1 MTILILRNKLQN
13 IKIYFFKKVYRKR
26 SLTMLELDTDVNT
39 AEQRDSNQQFTATA
53 LKKLSSLVNGRDYIA
68 QQDFRTVYH
77 AITGEAIYE
86 VSSHG
91 IDTKAIV
98 EFAKQKGSAIAA
110 LTFHERANALKQ
122 VAQYLLERKEN
133 YYALAKATGCT
144 RKDAWVDVEGGIATL
159 FAYSSLVR
167 RELSDETILIED
179 AWIPLSK
186 NGTFGAKHIL
196 SAKAGVAVHIDAF
209 NFPIWGML
217 EKIAPTLLAGVPCIV
232 KPATEGSEMTHAV
245 VKDILQSGFL
255 PEGALQLICG
265 QTYDLFE
272 HLTPQ
277 DTVTFTG
284 SAATGQKLR
293 AHPHLNQYSIP
304 FTMEADSV
312 NSAILTENANDETID
327 LFVREIFRE
336 MTSKAGQKCTAIR
349 RAFIPTKL
357 VDTVQSRLIAKLQKV
372 VIGNPEH
379 EHVTMGALASIKQ
392 KYDVAEKVEQ
402 LSQEAEILFGSHLR
416 HDFEIQTEN
425 VEKSAFYPPTVLL
438 CKQPSQAQTIH
449 QIEAFGPV
457 VTLMPYTDIDELA
470 SLVARGEGSLVASVM
485 RNTDQNIE
493 QIIAKIAPW
502 HGRVHI
508 LDAESAKESTGHGS
522 PLPHLVHGGPGRAG
536 GGEEL
541 GGLRAVKHYMQ
552 RTAIQGSP
560 NVMTQISH
568 SWTIGSEVFEDRVH
582 PFKKSFDELRIG
594 ERLLTARRTVT
605 EADIVNFACLSGDHF
620 YAHMDKIAAAN
631 SLFGDRV
638 AHGYFIVSAA
648 AGLFVDAAPGP
659 VIANYGMDNLR
670 FVEPVKIGDTIHVE
684 LTCKQKTPKPH
695 KDLAQPAHGVVV
707 WDIKVKNQR
716 DELVATYDILTLV
729 ERAA

>member
-1 MTILILRNKLQN
+1 
-13 IKIYFFKKVYRKR
+13 
-26 SLTMLELDTDVNT
+26 MLELD
-39 AEQRDSNQQFTATA
+39 AGSNPTEHNADHDAFTQASNV
-53 LKKLSSLVNGRDYIA
+53 KKLSSLVYGQNFIA
-68 QQDFRTVYH
+68 QHEFRTVHH
-77 AITGEAIYE
+77 AITGAAIYQ
-86 VSSHG
+86 VSSQG

-98 EFAKQKGSAIAA
+98 EFAKSKGSTIAN

-133 YYALAKATGCT
+133 YYELAKATGCT
-144 RKDAWVDVEGGIATL
+144 RKDAWIDIEGGIGTL

-167 RELSDETILIED
+167 RELSDETALVED

-196 SAKAGVAVHIDAF
+196 SPKAGVAVHIDAF

-232 KPATEGSEMTHAV
+232 KPATEGAEMTHAV
-245 VKDILQSGFL
+245 VADILASGFL
-255 PEGALQLICG
+255 PEGALQLVCG

-272 HLTPQ
+272 HLNAQ

-284 SAATGQKLR
+284 SASTGQKLR

-304 FTMEADSV
+304 FSMEADSV
-312 NSAILTENANDETID
+312 NSAILTEYANDETID
-327 LFVREIFRE
+327 LFVREVFRE
-336 MTSKAGQKCTAIR
+336 MTTKAGQKCTAIR
-349 RAFIPTKL
+349 RAFVPANL
-357 VDTVQSRLIAKLQKV
+357 LDTVQSRLVAKLQKV
-372 VIGNPEH
+372 VVGNPEL
-379 EHVTMGALASIKQ
+379 ENVTMGALASIKQ
-392 KYDVAEKVEQ
+392 KHDVAEKVEQ
-402 LSQEAEILFGSHLR
+402 LSQDAEIVFGSHLR
-416 HDFEIQTEN
+416 QDFNVVAEHPEN
-425 VEKSAFYPPTVLL
+425 GAFYPPTVLV
-438 CKQPSQAQTIH
+438 CKSPNEAKAIH
-449 QIEAFGPV
+449 QVEAFGPV
-457 VTLMPYTDIDELA
+457 VTLMPYNNLAELA
-470 SLVARGEGSLVASVM
+470 QLVAKGEGSLVASVV
-485 RNTDQNIE
+485 RNADENIE

-502 HGRVHI
+502 HGRVHV
-508 LDAESAKESTGHGS
+508 LDAETAKESTGHGS
-522 PLPHLVHGGPGRAG
+522 PLPLLVHGGPGRAG

-560 NVMTQISH
+560 NAMTQIGH
-568 SWTIGSEVFEDRVH
+568 SWTIGSQVFEDRVH
-582 PFKKSFDELRIG
+582 PFKKSFDELRVG

-620 YAHMDKIAAAN
+620 YAHMDKIAAAD

-670 FVEPVKIGDTIHVE
+670 FVEPVKIGDTIQVE
-684 LTCKQKTPKPH
+684 LTCKQKTPKPLRDPEQ
-695 KDLAQPAHGVVV
+695 KPHGVVV
-707 WDIKVKNQR
+707 WDIKVKNQHN
-716 DELVATYDILTLV
+716 ELVATYDILTLV
-729 ERAA
+729 NRD

>member
-1 MTILILRNKLQN
+1 
-13 IKIYFFKKVYRKR
+13 
-26 SLTMLELDTDVNT
+26 MLELDAGSNSTEHNADHDASTQASDV
-39 AEQRDSNQQFTATA
+39 
-53 LKKLSSLVNGRDYIA
+53 KKLSSLVYGQNFIA
-68 QQDFRTVYH
+68 QNEFRTVYH
-77 AITGEAIYE
+77 AITGAAIYQ
-86 VSSHG
+86 VSSQG

-98 EFAKQKGSAIAA
+98 EFAKSKGSAIAN

-122 VAQYLLERKEN
+122 VAQYLIERKEN
-133 YYALAKATGCT
+133 YYELAKATGCT
-144 RKDAWVDVEGGIATL
+144 RKDAWIDVEGGIGTL

-167 RELSDETILIED
+167 RELSDETALVED

-196 SAKAGVAVHIDAF
+196 SPKAGVAVHIDAF

-232 KPATEGSEMTHAV
+232 KPATEGAEMTHAV
-245 VKDILQSGFL
+245 VADILASGFL

-272 HLTPQ
+272 YLNAQ

-284 SAATGQKLR
+284 SASTGQKLR

-304 FTMEADSV
+304 FSMEADSV
-312 NSAILTENANDETID
+312 NSAILTEQANDETID
-327 LFVREIFRE
+327 LFVREVFRE
-336 MTSKAGQKCTAIR
+336 MTTKAGQKCTAIR
-349 RAFIPTKL
+349 RAFVPANL
-357 VDTVQSRLIAKLQKV
+357 LDTVQNRLVTKLQKV
-372 VIGNPEH
+372 VVGNPEL
-379 EHVTMGALASIKQ
+379 ESVTMGALASIKQ
-392 KYDVAEKVEQ
+392 KQDVAERVEQ
-402 LSQEAEILFGSHLR
+402 LSQDAEIVFGSHLCQ
-416 HDFEIQTEN
+416 DFNIVAEHPEN
-425 VEKSAFYPPTVLL
+425 GAFYPPTVLV
-438 CKQPSQAQTIH
+438 CKSPNEAQAIH
-449 QIEAFGPV
+449 QVEAFGPV
-457 VTLMPYTDIDELA
+457 VTLMPYHNLAELVQ
-470 SLVARGEGSLVASVM
+470 LVAKGEGSLVASVV
-485 RNTDQNIE
+485 RNADENVE

-502 HGRVHI
+502 HGRVHV
-508 LDAESAKESTGHGS
+508 LDAENAKETTGHGS
-522 PLPHLVHGGPGRAG
+522 PLPLLVHGGPGRAG

-560 NVMTQISH
+560 NAMTQIGH
-568 SWTIGSEVFEDRVH
+568 SWTIGSQVFEDRVH
-582 PFKKSFDELRIG
+582 PFKKSFDELRVG

-620 YAHMDKIAAAN
+620 YAHMDKIAAAD

-670 FVEPVKIGDTIHVE
+670 FVEPVKIGDTIQVE
-684 LTCKQKTPKPH
+684 LTCKQKTPKPLRDPEQ
-695 KDLAQPAHGVVV
+695 KPHGVVV

-716 DELVATYDILTLV
+716 NELVATYDILTLV
-729 ERAA
+729 NRD

>member
-1 MTILILRNKLQN
+1 
-13 IKIYFFKKVYRKR
+13 
-26 SLTMLELDTDVNT
+26 MLELDAGSNPTEHNADYDASTQASDV
-39 AEQRDSNQQFTATA
+39 
-53 LKKLSSLVNGRDYIA
+53 KKLSSLVYGQNFIA
-68 QQDFRTVYH
+68 QNEFRTVYH
-77 AITGEAIYE
+77 AITGAAIYQ
-86 VSSHG
+86 VSSQG

-98 EFAKQKGSAIAA
+98 DFAKSKGSAIAN

-122 VAQYLLERKEN
+122 VAQYLIERKEN
-133 YYALAKATGCT
+133 YYELAKATGCT
-144 RKDAWVDVEGGIATL
+144 RKDAWIDVEGGIGTL

-167 RELSDETILIED
+167 RELSDETALVED

-196 SAKAGVAVHIDAF
+196 SPKAGVAVHIDAF

-232 KPATEGSEMTHAV
+232 KPATEGAEMTHAV
-245 VKDILQSGFL
+245 VADILASGFL

-272 HLTPQ
+272 HLNAQ

-284 SAATGQKLR
+284 SASTGQKLR

-304 FTMEADSV
+304 FSMEADSV
-312 NSAILTENANDETID
+312 NSAILTEQANDETID
-327 LFVREIFRE
+327 LFVREVFRE
-336 MTSKAGQKCTAIR
+336 MTTKAGQKCTAIR
-349 RAFIPTKL
+349 RAFVPANL
-357 VDTVQSRLIAKLQKV
+357 LDTVQSRLVAKLQKV
-372 VIGNPEH
+372 VVGNPEL
-379 EHVTMGALASIKQ
+379 ENVTMGALASVKQ
-392 KYDVAEKVEQ
+392 KHDVAERVEQ
-402 LSQEAEILFGSHLR
+402 LSQDAEIVFGSHLR
-416 HDFEIQTEN
+416 QDFNIVAEHPEN
-425 VEKSAFYPPTVLL
+425 GAFYPPTVLV
-438 CKQPSQAQTIH
+438 CKSPNEAQAIH
-449 QIEAFGPV
+449 QVEAFGPV
-457 VTLMPYTDIDELA
+457 VTLMPYHNLAELA
-470 SLVARGEGSLVASVM
+470 QLVAKGEGSLVASVV
-485 RNTDQNIE
+485 RNADENVE

-502 HGRVHI
+502 HGRVHV
-508 LDAESAKESTGHGS
+508 LDAENAKESTGHGS
-522 PLPHLVHGGPGRAG
+522 PLPLLVHGGPGRAG

-560 NVMTQISH
+560 NAMTQIGH
-568 SWTIGSEVFEDRVH
+568 SWTIGSQVFEDRVH
-582 PFKKSFDELRIG
+582 PFKKSFDELRVG

-620 YAHMDKIAAAN
+620 YAHMDKIAAAD

-670 FVEPVKIGDTIHVE
+670 FVEPVKIGDTIQVE
-684 LTCKQKTPKPH
+684 LTCKQKTPKPLRDPEQ
-695 KDLAQPAHGVVV
+695 KPHGVVV

-716 DELVATYDILTLV
+716 NELVATYDILTLV
-729 ERAA
+729 NRD

>member
-1 MTILILRNKLQN
+1 
-13 IKIYFFKKVYRKR
+13 
-26 SLTMLELDTDVNT
+26 MLELDAGSNPTEHNADHDASTQASDV
-39 AEQRDSNQQFTATA
+39 
-53 LKKLSSLVNGRDYIA
+53 KKLSSLVYGQNFIA
-68 QQDFRTVYH
+68 QNEFRTVYH
-77 AITGEAIYE
+77 AITGAAIYQ
-86 VSSHG
+86 VSSQG

-98 EFAKQKGSAIAA
+98 EFAKSKGSAIAN

-133 YYALAKATGCT
+133 YYELAKATGCT
-144 RKDAWVDVEGGIATL
+144 RKDAWIDVEGGIGTL

-167 RELSDETILIED
+167 RELSDETALVED

-196 SAKAGVAVHIDAF
+196 SPKAGVAVHIDAF

-232 KPATEGSEMTHAV
+232 KPATEGAEMTHAV
-245 VKDILQSGFL
+245 VADILASGFL

-272 HLTPQ
+272 HLNAQ

-284 SAATGQKLR
+284 SASTGQKLR

-304 FTMEADSV
+304 FSMEADSV
-312 NSAILTENANDETID
+312 NSAILTEQANDETID
-327 LFVREIFRE
+327 LFVREVFRE
-336 MTSKAGQKCTAIR
+336 MTTKAGQKCTAIR
-349 RAFIPTKL
+349 RAFVPANL
-357 VDTVQSRLIAKLQKV
+357 LDTVQSRLVAKLQKV
-372 VIGNPEH
+372 VVGNPEL
-379 EHVTMGALASIKQ
+379 ENITMGALASVKQ
-392 KYDVAEKVEQ
+392 KHDVAERVEQ
-402 LSQEAEILFGSHLR
+402 LSQDAEIVFGSHLR
-416 HDFEIQTEN
+416 QDFNIVAEHPEN
-425 VEKSAFYPPTVLL
+425 GAFYPPTVLV
-438 CKQPSQAQTIH
+438 CKSPNEAQAIH
-449 QIEAFGPV
+449 QVEAFGPV
-457 VTLMPYTDIDELA
+457 VTLMPYHNLAELA
-470 SLVARGEGSLVASVM
+470 QLVAKGEGSLVASVV
-485 RNTDQNIE
+485 RNADENVE

-502 HGRVHI
+502 HGRVHV
-508 LDAESAKESTGHGS
+508 LDTENAKESTGHGS
-522 PLPHLVHGGPGRAG
+522 PLPLLVHGGPGRAG

-560 NVMTQISH
+560 NAMTQIGH
-568 SWTIGSEVFEDRVH
+568 SWTIGSQVFEDRVH
-582 PFKKSFDELRIG
+582 PFKKSFDELRVG

-620 YAHMDKIAAAN
+620 YAHMDKIAAAD

-670 FVEPVKIGDTIHVE
+670 FVEPVKIGDTIQVE
-684 LTCKQKTPKPH
+684 LTCKQKTPKPLRDPEQ
-695 KDLAQPAHGVVV
+695 KPHGVVV

-716 DELVATYDILTLV
+716 NELVATYDILTLV
-729 ERAA
+729 NRD

>member
-1 MTILILRNKLQN
+1 
-13 IKIYFFKKVYRKR
+13 
-26 SLTMLELDTDVNT
+26 MLELDTGINPTEHESVNVAAQT
-39 AEQRDSNQQFTATA
+39 LSI
-53 LKKLSSLVNGRDYIA
+53 KSLSSLVYGQEYTA
-68 QQDFRTVYH
+68 AQDFRTVYH
-77 AITGEAIYE
+77 AISGQAIYQ

-98 EFAKQKGSAIAA
+98 QYAKTKGSAIAH

-122 VAQYLLERKEN
+122 VAQYLLERKEH

-144 RKDAWVDVEGGIATL
+144 RKDAWIDVEGGIGTL

-167 RELSDETILIED
+167 RELSDETALVED
-179 AWIPLSK
+179 SWIPLSK

-196 SAKAGVAVHIDAF
+196 SPKAGVAVHIDAF

-232 KPATEGSEMTHAV
+232 KPATEGAEMTHAV
-245 VKDILQSGFL
+245 VKDILASGFL

-272 HLTPQ
+272 HLNPQ

-284 SAATGQKLR
+284 SATTGQKLR

-304 FTMEADSV
+304 FSMEADSV
-312 NSAILTENANDETID
+312 NSAILTEHASDETID

-336 MTSKAGQKCTAIR
+336 MTTKAGQKCTAIR
-349 RAFIPTKL
+349 RAFVPHSL
-357 VDTVQSRLIAKLQKV
+357 LDTVQTRLIAKLQKV
-372 VIGNPEH
+372 VVGNPEL
-379 EHVTMGALASIKQ
+379 ENVTMGALASIKQ
-392 KYDVAEKVEQ
+392 KHDVAEKVEQ
-402 LSQEAEILFGSHLR
+402 LSQNAEIVFGSHLR
-416 HDFEIQTEN
+416 DDFKIEAEYP
-425 VEKSAFYPPTVLL
+425 EKGAFYPPTVLV
-438 CKQPSQAQTIH
+438 CKSPNTAQAIH

-457 VTLMPYTDIDELA
+457 VTLMPYDTLNELA
-470 SLVARGEGSLVASVM
+470 TLVAKGEGSLVASIV
-485 RNTDQNIE
+485 RNADENIE
-493 QIIAKIAPW
+493 KIIAKIAPW
-502 HGRVHI
+502 HGRVHV
-508 LDAESAKESTGHGS
+508 LDSENAKESTGHGS
-522 PLPHLVHGGPGRAG
+522 PLPLLVHGGPGRAG

-560 NVMTQISH
+560 KAMTQIGH

-620 YAHMDKIAAAN
+620 YAHMDKIAAAD

-670 FVEPVKIGDTIHVE
+670 FVEPVKIGDTIQVE
-684 LTCKQKTPKPH
+684 LTCKQKTPKPLRDPEQ
-695 KDLAQPAHGVVV
+695 KPHGVVV

-716 DELVATYDILTLV
+716 NELVATYDILTLV
-729 ERAA
+729 NRD

>member
-1 MTILILRNKLQN
+1 
-13 IKIYFFKKVYRKR
+13 
-26 SLTMLELDTDVNT
+26 MLELDAGSNPTEHNADHDASTQASDV
-39 AEQRDSNQQFTATA
+39 
-53 LKKLSSLVNGRDYIA
+53 KKLSSLVYGQNFIA
-68 QQDFRTVYH
+68 QNEFRTVYH
-77 AITGEAIYE
+77 AITGDAIYQ
-86 VSSHG
+86 VSSQG

-98 EFAKQKGSAIAA
+98 EFAKSKGSAIAN

-133 YYALAKATGCT
+133 YYELAKATGCT
-144 RKDAWVDVEGGIATL
+144 RKDAWIDVEGGIGTL

-167 RELSDETILIED
+167 RELSDETALVED

-196 SAKAGVAVHIDAF
+196 SPKAGVAVHIDAF

-232 KPATEGSEMTHAV
+232 KPATEGAEMTHAV
-245 VKDILQSGFL
+245 VADILASGFL

-272 HLTPQ
+272 HLNAQ

-284 SAATGQKLR
+284 SASTGQKLR

-304 FTMEADSV
+304 FSMEADSV
-312 NSAILTENANDETID
+312 NSAILTEQANDETID
-327 LFVREIFRE
+327 LFVREVFRE
-336 MTSKAGQKCTAIR
+336 MTTKSGQKCTAIR
-349 RAFIPTKL
+349 RAFVPANL
-357 VDTVQSRLIAKLQKV
+357 LDTVQSRLVVKLQKV
-372 VIGNPEH
+372 VVGNPEL
-379 EHVTMGALASIKQ
+379 ENVTMGALASVKQ
-392 KYDVAEKVEQ
+392 KHDVAERVEQ
-402 LSQEAEILFGSHLR
+402 LSQDAEIVFGSHLR
-416 HDFEIQTEN
+416 QDFNIVAEHPEN
-425 VEKSAFYPPTVLL
+425 GAFYPPTVLV
-438 CKQPSQAQTIH
+438 CKSPNEAQAIH
-449 QIEAFGPV
+449 QVEAFGPV
-457 VTLMPYTDIDELA
+457 VTLMPYHNLAELA
-470 SLVARGEGSLVASVM
+470 QLVAKGEGSLVASVV
-485 RNTDQNIE
+485 RNADENVE

-502 HGRVHI
+502 HGRVHV
-508 LDAESAKESTGHGS
+508 LDAENAKESTGHGS
-522 PLPHLVHGGPGRAG
+522 PLPLLVHGGPGRAG

-560 NVMTQISH
+560 NAMTQIGH
-568 SWTIGSEVFEDRVH
+568 SWTIGSQVFEDRVH
-582 PFKKSFDELRIG
+582 PFKKSFDELRVG

-620 YAHMDKIAAAN
+620 YAHMDKIAAAD

-670 FVEPVKIGDTIHVE
+670 FVEPVKIGDTIQVE
-684 LTCKQKTPKPH
+684 LTCKQKTPKPLRDPEQ
-695 KDLAQPAHGVVV
+695 KPHGVVV

-716 DELVATYDILTLV
+716 NELVATYDILTLV
-729 ERAA
+729 NRD

>member
-1 MTILILRNKLQN
+1 
-13 IKIYFFKKVYRKR
+13 
-26 SLTMLELDTDVNT
+26 MLDLDTAIPHTEPDEMT
-39 AEQRDSNQQFTATA
+39 TKSTTQPAIKT
-53 LKKLSSLVNGRDYIA
+53 LSSLVYGQEYIA

-77 AITGEAIYE
+77 AITGEAIYQ
-86 VSSHG
+86 VSSQG
-91 IDTKAIV
+91 IDTQAIV
-98 EFAKQKGSAIAA
+98 DYAKQKGAA
-110 LTFHERANALKQ
+110 LASLTFHQRANALKQ
-122 VAQYLLERKEN
+122 VAQYLLERKES
-133 YYALAKATGCT
+133 YYELAKATGCT
-144 RKDAWVDVEGGIATL
+144 RKDAWIDIEGGIGTL

-167 RELSDETILIED
+167 RELSDETALVED

-196 SAKAGVAVHIDAF
+196 SPKAGVAVHIDAF

-232 KPATEGSEMTHAV
+232 KPATEGAELTHAV
-245 VKDILQSGFL
+245 VKDILASGIL
-255 PEGALQLICG
+255 AEGALQLICG

-272 HLTPQ
+272 HLNPQ

-284 SAATGQKLR
+284 SASTGQKLR
-293 AHPHLNQYSIP
+293 ATAHLNHYSIP

-312 NSAILTENANDETID
+312 NSAILTQHASTEATD
-327 LFVREIFRE
+327 LFVREVFRE
-336 MTSKAGQKCTAIR
+336 MTTKAGQKCTAIR
-349 RAFIPTKL
+349 RAFVPVEL
-357 VDTVQSRLIAKLQKV
+357 LETVQTRLIAKLKNV
-372 VIGNPEH
+372 VVGNPER
-379 EHVTMGALASIKQ
+379 ENVTMGALASVKQ
-392 KYDVAEKVEQ
+392 KHDVAEKVEQ
-402 LSQEAEILFGSHLR
+402 LNQEAEIVFGSHLR
-416 HDFEIQTEN
+416 QDFTIQAEN
-425 VEKSAFYPPTVLL
+425 PKQGAFYPPTVLV
-438 CKQPSQAQTIH
+438 CKNPSQATTIH

-457 VTLMPYTDIDELA
+457 VTLMPYANLQELA
-470 SLVARGEGSLVASVM
+470 DLVARGEGSLVASVV
-485 RNTDQNIE
+485 RNADENVE

-508 LDAESAKESTGHGS
+508 LDSENAKESTGHGS
-522 PLPHLVHGGPGRAG
+522 PLPYLVHGGPGRAG

-560 NVMTQISH
+560 KAMTQIGH

-605 EADIVNFACLSGDHF
+605 EADIVNFAGLSGDHF
-620 YAHMDKIAAAN
+620 YAHMDKIAAAD
-631 SLFGDRV
+631 SIFGDRV

-670 FVEPVKIGDTIHVE
+670 FVEPVKIGDTIQVE
-684 LTCKQKTPKPH
+684 LTCKQKTPKPLQDPSQ
-695 KDLAQPAHGVVV
+695 KAHGVVV

-716 DELVATYDILTLV
+716 HELVATYDILTLV
-729 ERAA
+729 NRD

>member
-1 MTILILRNKLQN
+1 
-13 IKIYFFKKVYRKR
+13 
-26 SLTMLELDTDVNT
+26 MLDLNT
-39 AEQRDSNQQFTATA
+39 AIPHTEPDEMTTKSTTQPAIKT
-53 LKKLSSLVNGRDYIA
+53 LSSLVYGQEYIA

-77 AITGEAIYE
+77 AITGEAIYQ
-86 VSSHG
+86 VSSQG
-91 IDTKAIV
+91 INTQAIV
-98 EFAKQKGSAIAA
+98 DYAKQKGAA
-110 LTFHERANALKQ
+110 LASLTFHQRANALKQ
-122 VAQYLLERKEN
+122 VAQYLLERKES
-133 YYALAKATGCT
+133 YYELAKATGCT
-144 RKDAWVDVEGGIATL
+144 RKDAWIDIEGGIGTL

-167 RELSDETILIED
+167 RELSDETALVED

-196 SAKAGVAVHIDAF
+196 SPKAGVAVHIDAF

-232 KPATEGSEMTHAV
+232 KPATEGAELTHAV
-245 VKDILQSGFL
+245 VKDILASGIL
-255 PEGALQLICG
+255 AEGALQLICG

-272 HLTPQ
+272 HLNPQ

-284 SAATGQKLR
+284 SASTGQKLR
-293 AHPHLNQYSIP
+293 ATAHLNHYSIP

-312 NSAILTENANDETID
+312 NSAILTQHASTETTD
-327 LFVREIFRE
+327 LFVREVFRE
-336 MTSKAGQKCTAIR
+336 MTTKAGQKCTAIR
-349 RAFIPTKL
+349 RAFVPVEL
-357 VDTVQSRLIAKLQKV
+357 LETVQTRLIAKLKNV
-372 VIGNPEH
+372 VVGNPER
-379 EHVTMGALASIKQ
+379 ENVTMGALASVKQ
-392 KYDVAEKVEQ
+392 KHDVAEKVEQ
-402 LSQEAEILFGSHLR
+402 LNQEAEIIFGSHLR
-416 HDFEIQTEN
+416 QDFTIQAEDP
-425 VEKSAFYPPTVLL
+425 KQGAFYPPTVLV
-438 CKQPSQAQTIH
+438 CKNPSQATTIH

-457 VTLMPYTDIDELA
+457 VTLMPYANLQELA
-470 SLVARGEGSLVASVM
+470 DLVARGEGSLVASVV
-485 RNTDQNIE
+485 RNADENVE

-508 LDAESAKESTGHGS
+508 LDSENAKESTGHGS
-522 PLPHLVHGGPGRAG
+522 PLPYLVHGGPGRAG

-560 NVMTQISH
+560 KAMTQIGH

-605 EADIVNFACLSGDHF
+605 EADIVNFAGLSGDHF
-620 YAHMDKIAAAN
+620 YAHMDKIAAAD
-631 SLFGDRV
+631 SIFGDRV

-670 FVEPVKIGDTIHVE
+670 FVEPVKIGDTIQVE
-684 LTCKQKTPKPH
+684 LTCKQKTPKPLQDPSQ
-695 KDLAQPAHGVVV
+695 KAHGVVV

-716 DELVATYDILTLV
+716 HELVATYDILTLV
-729 ERAA
+729 NRD